1 MPTRPNTLATVLVLA
16 TAAVVGLAACS
27 SEPEAATTELGAASQ
42 QPVPT
47 DGLTI
52 PAAPTPSDLAS
63 STAVSSAQPSRSGP
77 AGRSTQRAGLA
88 SGTAKGTKAGSNGTA
103 AGSGGTAA
111 GSGSSYTGSANNPVG
126 SVPGSG
132 HSTRGVT
139 KALWNAIGTNP
150 SNADIDAAAGHFGV
164 IVLNPWNTAAL
175 HRIKQLDPSTIV
187 LMYACLSSTR
197 DSDTHTNHGGGI
209 DPDLV
214 RSNQQWFAT
223 DSGGGRINWN
233 GYAGHWQMTVWDAG
247 YQQAWVDSVLSE
259 ATNDSW
265 DGVLADNDM
274 YNLGVY
280 NGAVVAGTSSQ
291 AASDSKIRGAL
302 GDLITKAGTALR
314 SHGKIL
320 VPNISDARREPGR
333 WTSHARFGG
342 GMEENFISWGTG
354 SNEQVWDYSPDAWQA
369 QINEL
374 NGPGLVLAI
383 THAAS
388 GDHTRSLYGYAS
400 SLLSGDGNVY
410 WTPTV
415 GSSYRSPETIAE
427 QSIALGAPSG
437 AATRQ
442 GSAWVRRFAT
452 AFVAVNP
459 TLSTVTVTTPSG
471 SVSLAPRSG
480 LVQSVG

>member
-1 MPTRPNTLATVLVLA
+1 MPTRPNSLAPVLALAATVVL
-16 TAAVVGLAACS
+16 GLAACS
-27 SEPEAATTELGAASQ
+27 SEPDAATTQLGSASV
-42 QPVPT
+42 QPTPT
-47 DGLTI
+47 GGLTI
-52 PAAPTPSDLAS
+52 PAAPAAPSDLPS
-63 STAVSSAQPSRSGP
+63 SPLPSRSDQ

-88 SGTAKGTKAGSNGTA
+88 GATPSGAATRGTKAGAS
-103 AGSGGTAA
+103 GSTRTS
-111 GSGSSYTGSANNPVG
+111 GSGSGNGTGYNGSGNNPVG

-132 HSTRGVT
+132 HSTQGVT

-150 SNADIDAAAGHFGV
+150 SNADVDAAAGHFGV
-164 IVLNPWNTAAL
+164 VVLNPWNTSAL
-175 HRIKQLDPSTIV
+175 HRIKQHDPSTIV

-214 RSNQQWFAT
+214 RSNPQWFAT

-233 GYAGHWQMTVWDAG
+233 GYAGHWQMAVWDPS
-247 YQQAWVDSVLSE
+247 YQQGWVDSVVSE

-265 DGVLADNDM
+265 DGVMADNDM

-291 AASDSKIRGAL
+291 AGTDSKIRAAL
-302 GDLITKAGTALR
+302 GDLITKAGSALR
-314 SHGKIL
+314 SHNKIL

-333 WTSHARFGG
+333 WSSHARFGG

-369 QINEL
+369 QIDEL
-374 NGPGLVLAI
+374 TGPGLVLAI
-383 THAAS
+383 THASS
-388 GDHTRSLYGYAS
+388 GDHARSLYGYAS
-400 SLLSGDGNVY
+400 SLLAGNGNVY

-415 GSSYRSPETIAE
+415 GSNYQSPETIAE

-442 GSAWVRRFAT
+442 GNAWVRRFAT

-459 TLSTVTVTTPSG
+459 TLSSVTVTTPTG

-480 LVQSVG
+480 LVQSAG